1 MDILDVLLNDSE
13 IDKMDNWIVSK
24 EIESV
29 ISDNSDEEDIA
40 EDVSYD
46 ACGKKKKD
54 GKIGEVMVPEGG
66 KYSHE
71 RMRRP
76 IKGAEYRTKKMENGT
91 LVRLMK
97 IPKGKDKG
105 KWVAQAIL
113 KPVKKDSYE
122 RIEHNDWWEVTP
134 SKFKETPE
142 GYLKGEA
149 IVTNIGVFPYLNND
163 GSIRKELRLPE
174 EVFSNESIQSLL
186 GKPITNNHPSEKVD
200 INNISKYSVGMTGDQ
215 IISDPYHLMIGL
227 TITDK
232 KTIQDIKNG
241 KQALSCGYDCDLEN
255 AENGAKR
262 YGQSYDKIQRN
273 IRYNHIAIVDSARAG
288 EKARIHMDSAI
299 NIDKLIKEEIMELKK
314 ITLDGVEYQA
324 EAEVLKTLNTE
335 KARADTLATELST
348 IKTDK
353 SKIEAERDTF
363 KAQSEKVS
371 KELETL
377 KKSTVDSTKVN
388 ELVKE
393 KIDILDIASKIKVE
407 VKDGMNNEDIKKAI
421 IVAKFPGTDLTGKD
435 SAYIQGRYDS
445 VVVLIKAET
454 ETKADAS
461 VRFLTKVPPSKD
473 GEIDIN
479 KKKEEFNKR
488 LHNAYLNE
496 KKEE

>member
-1 MDILDVLLNDSE
+1 
-13 IDKMDNWIVSK
+13 
-24 EIESV
+24 
-29 ISDNSDEEDIA
+29 
-40 EDVSYD
+40 
-46 ACGKKKKD
+46 
-54 GKIGEVMVPEGG
+54 
-66 KYSHE
+66 
-71 RMRRP
+71 
-76 IKGAEYRTKKMENGT
+76 
-91 LVRLMK
+91 
-97 IPKGKDKG
+97 
-105 KWVAQAIL
+105 
-113 KPVKKDSYE
+113 
-122 RIEHNDWWEVTP
+122 
-134 SKFKETPE
+134 
-142 GYLKGEA
+142 
-149 IVTNIGVFPYLNND
+149 
-163 GSIRKELRLPE
+163 LPE

-273 IRYNHIAIVDSARAG
+273 IRYNHIAIVDFARAG